1 MKALLMLCL
10 SLPAMAMAHQHTVPP
25 SGMSDQIKRSEP
37 SSRVNSLLERQA
49 RTPEPSEGELSAGL
63 YVDSQKRIGETF
75 RRPIP
80 QPLGTPTTG
89 GN

>member
-1 MKALLMLCL
+1 MKIMLMLCL
-10 SLPAMAMAHQHTVPP
+10 SLPMIVQAQDHAVPP
-25 SGMSDQIKRSEP
+25 SGMSDQVKRAEP

-49 RTPEPSEGELSAGL
+49 RTPAPPEGELSAGL